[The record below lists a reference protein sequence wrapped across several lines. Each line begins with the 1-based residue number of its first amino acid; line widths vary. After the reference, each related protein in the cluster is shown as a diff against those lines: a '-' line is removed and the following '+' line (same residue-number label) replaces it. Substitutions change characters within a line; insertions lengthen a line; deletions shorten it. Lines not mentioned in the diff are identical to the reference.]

1 MLKMAMK
8 TPVQKLFENLYQND
22 LIAMEVTLKGMTNI
36 LNEMKKV
43 YSTDKE
49 NMEYRLT
56 MMNYEET
63 KFKKVL
69 EGLRRQMAELL

>member
-1 MLKMAMK
+1 MAMK

-22 LIAMEVTLKGMTNI
+22 LITMEVTLKGMTNI

-43 YSTDKE
+43 NSTDKE
-49 NMEYRLT
+49 NLEYYLT

-69 EGLRRQMAELL
+69 EGLSRQMTELL

>member
-1 MLKMAMK
+1 MAMK

>member
-1 MLKMAMK
+1 MAMK
-8 TPVQKLFENLYQND
+8 IPVQKLFENLYQND

-49 NMEYRLT
+49 NLEYYLT

-69 EGLRRQMAELL
+69 EGLSRQMTELL

>member
-1 MLKMAMK
+1 MAMK
-8 TPVQKLFENLYQND
+8 TPVQKLFENLYKND

-49 NMEYRLT
+49 NLEYYLT

-69 EGLRRQMAELL
+69 EGLSRQLTELL

>member
-1 MLKMAMK
+1 MDMK
-8 TPVQKLFENLYQND
+8 IPVQKLFENLYQND

-43 YSTDKE
+43 NSTDKE
-49 NMEYRLT
+49 NLEYYLT

-69 EGLRRQMAELL
+69 EGLSRQMTELL

>member
-1 MLKMAMK
+1 MAMK

-22 LIAMEVTLKGMTNI
+22 LIVMEVTLKGMTNI

-43 YSTDKE
+43 DSTDKE
-49 NMEYRLT
+49 NLEYYLT

-69 EGLRRQMAELL
+69 EGLSRQMTELL